1 MIREDEVDVLEP
13 SASSMVLLPFEVIQ
27 KLLKT
32 KDDEK
37 TVNWI
42 CEKNGTVFDIGS
54 VYEKIEIIKK
64 YMIES
69 IGDSKKIHEV
79 VEIRTPETK
88 DAERYLL
95 KNELTC
101 TEYIKNKTKELG
113 LDAEEMMER
122 FSEFHEEW
130 EKSLG

>member
-1 MIREDEVDVLEP
+1 MIREDEIDVLEP
-13 SASSMVLLPFEVIQ
+13 SASSIVVLPFEVIQ

-37 TVNWI
+37 IVEWI
-42 CEKNGTVFDIGS
+42 CNNNGTVFDIGS

-101 TEYIKNKTKELG
+101 TEYIKNRTKELG
-113 LDAEEMMER
+113 LDSEEMVVR
-122 FSEFHEEW
+122 FSELHEEW